1 MKGKLLLVLAV
12 LLLAGAGSDAVAVA
26 VETNMGAMVGHGMG
40 DPAERSFNLVWC
52 GPVVKNWNDGDTK
65 LSTLLRWGMYEEA
78 SVDGLGFTA
87 ILSDVMWK
95 SVDGIREVRVLFNVG
110 FMDKYRERKDGGR
123 EIAPT
128 VGGGLSLQISKVISL
143 DGYVEG
149 YHKGPD
155 VWKAVGYGGLSA
167 SWAFSVGGAK

>member
-1 MKGKLLLVLAV
+1 MKSWMKSCMIVLAV
-12 LLLAGAGSDAVAVA
+12 LLLASPAMAVT
-26 VETNMGAMVGHGMG
+26 VETNMGAMIGHGMG
-40 DPAERSFNLVWC
+40 DPAEESFNLVWG
-52 GPVVKNWNDGDTK
+52 GPVVKSWNDGDTK

-95 SVDGIREVRVLFNVG
+95 SVDGVREVRVLFNVG
-110 FMDKYRERKDGGR
+110 FMDKYRERTDGGR
-123 EIAPT
+123 EVAPT

-155 VWKAVGYGGLSA
+155 VWKAVGYVGLSA
-167 SWAFSVGGAK
+167 STAFSIG